1 MHPLVDDLSNLKE
14 GELEAKMQDLG
25 RKYWQ
30 ARNPDLQHQIGLLL
44 DVYRAELQTRRQKA
58 YEAQFQN
65 RDKNL
70 DKLINVN

>member
-1 MHPLVDDLSNLKE
+1 MHPLIDDLSAVKE
-14 GELEAKMQDLG
+14 NELENKIQELG

-30 ARNPDLQHQIGLLL
+30 ARNPYVQQQITMML
-44 DVYRAELQTRRQKA
+44 VAYRSELQTRRQKA

-70 DKLINVN
+70 DKLINVS